1 MRDMTTRQDANEC
14 QQSHADIVE
23 VVIELL
29 KREMPGVIDALI
41 EDCTGGKISIN
52 IDSSGTRA
60 NVEFPAR
67 IKRLSA
73 KK

>member
-1 MRDMTTRQDANEC
+1 MNDTTTQRYAQD
-14 QQSHADIVE
+14 HAALIE

-29 KREMPGVIDALI
+29 KREMPAVIDGLI
-41 EDCTGGKISIN
+41 EDGTGGKISIN

-60 NVEFPAR
+60 NVEFPSR
-67 IKRLSA
+67 IRRLSA

>member
-1 MRDMTTRQDANEC
+1 MTDTTTQRSAQDHD
-14 QQSHADIVE
+14 HAALID
-23 VVIELL
+23 VVVELL
-29 KREMPGVIDALI
+29 KRELPAVIDGLI
-41 EDCTGGKISIN
+41 EDCTGGKIIIN

-60 NVEFPAR
+60 NVELPPR

>member
-1 MRDMTTRQDANEC
+1 MQDTTTQRSAND
-14 QQSHADIVE
+14 HADIIE

-29 KREMPGVIDALI
+29 KREMPAVIDGLI
-41 EDCTGGKISIN
+41 EDCTGGRIAIN

-60 NVEFPAR
+60 NVELPPR
-67 IKRLSA
+67 IKRLST